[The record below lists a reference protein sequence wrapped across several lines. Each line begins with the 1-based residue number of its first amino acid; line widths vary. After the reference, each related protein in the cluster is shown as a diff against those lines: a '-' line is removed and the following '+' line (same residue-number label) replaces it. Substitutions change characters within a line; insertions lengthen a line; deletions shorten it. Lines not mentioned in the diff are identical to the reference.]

1 MLRIRS
7 VVALVFAIL
16 FCLPSCKDLKVQSA
30 LDAALA
36 NSQAAQSSFH
46 VLATAADA
54 MLPFIPE
61 ATREQNAA
69 ILRGI
74 RERGDVIFKAEQDAI
89 RAGIVANSENIDL
102 GQFESALIL
111 VLKDLLALSQS
122 LHVLAP
128 YQVPVQ
134 RQLTLLRSVDG

>member
-7 VVALVFAIL
+7 VVVLVFAIL

-74 RERGDVIFKAEQDAI
+74 CERGDAIFKAEQDAI

-102 GQFESALIL
+102 GQFESALVL